1 MWIVAYDTTW
11 ENDSGRTPSS
21 SGAQATGAPGLM
33 SRAPTPS
40 RWANI
45 SWAQTLVDLGPTKRC
60 QLFTFAGPAAHDAE
74 SSIDDVGPSIRFQ
87 G

>member
-1 MWIVAYDTTW
+1 
-11 ENDSGRTPSS
+11 
-21 SGAQATGAPGLM
+21 M

-60 QLFTFAGPAAHDAE
+60 QLFTFAGPAAQDAE
-74 SSIDDVGPSIRFQ
+74 SSIDGVGPSIRFQ